1 MMVPR
6 LNYFTNCL
14 EKIKAFFDE
23 YVSQEGEFS
32 DMWLEFNGQPL
43 RWDIPIGV

>member
-6 LNYFTNCL
+6 LNYFTHCL

-23 YVSQEGEFS
+23 YVSQEGEFQ
-32 DMWLEFNGQPL
+32 DMWMEFNGSAL
-43 RWDIPIGV
+43 RWDVPIGV